1 MRNLYSIGYMDAETY
16 HFQLHRHDHW
26 EISYYFQGSG
36 ISTVGD
42 REIPFQPGVIICQP
56 PEIPHAEYAENGYR
70 NIYFCVGAMDGAPDK
85 VQIYTDN
92 ETRIIHHLLM
102 QTHAEFHLRRKNWRS
117 ISESFLQTAYQY
129 MLSFS
134 QERITN
140 PYVELLQNLLVSNL
154 SNRSL
159 SIDRLMRE
167 VPLSKDH
174 ARRLFVRETGKT
186 PTEYLTE
193 KRIQYAR
200 QLIGTRTAGSGTSIK
215 EIAALCGFD
224 DPYYFSRVFRKLTG
238 KSPSTWSPEN
248 METRHELV

>member
-16 HFQLHRHDHW
+16 RFQVHRHDHW
-26 EISYYFQGSG
+26 EISYYFQGYG
-36 ISTVGD
+36 TSTVGD
-42 REIPFQPGVIICQP
+42 RNIPFQPGVIICQP
-56 PEIPHAEYAENGYR
+56 PEVPHAEYSENGYR
-70 NIYFCVGAMDGAPDK
+70 NIFFSIGAMDGPPDK

-92 ETRIIHHLLM
+92 ETRIVYNLLM
-102 QTHAEFHLRRKNWRS
+102 QTHAEFHMRRKNWRS
-117 ISESFLQTAYQY
+117 ISESLLQAAYQY

-134 QERITN
+134 QERIAN

-154 SNRSL
+154 SNRSM

-193 KRIQYAR
+193 KRVQYAG

-238 KSPSTWSPEN
+238 KSPSKWSPED
-248 METRHELV
+248 METGHELM